1 MDQKAGQ
8 GSWWVGNSVSRMI
21 LTLEMAKKGSQL
33 GQEETIFQWKYVE
46 KKTQPILLPEHCTS
60 FLITGWVQRLT
71 SGGGKSRTAC
81 PWWSSPWKWP
91 REAPNWSRRD
101 NLSVK
106 ICKKKKKPRP
116 SYSLSIGP
124 VFSSLDGSKGWQE
137 VVVSREQH
145 AKDDPHTGYGQE
157 KLPASARSTYL
168 SMRVYKKNHLLV
180 LLPEYWNSFL
190 STYQA
195 RMDPQAGQGSW

>member
-33 GQEETIFQWKYVE
+33 GQEETIFQWKYE
-46 KKTQPILLPEHCTS
+46 KKNQPILLPEHCTS

-106 ICKKKKKPRP
+106 ICKKKPRP
-116 SYSLSIGP
+116 CYSLSIGP
-124 VFSSLDGSKGWQE
+124 VLSSLDGSKGWTV

-145 AKDDPHTGYGQE
+145 AQDDPHPGNGQE
-157 KLPASARSTYL
+157 R
-168 SMRVYKKNHLLV
+168 
-180 LLPEYWNSFL
+180 L
-190 STYQA
+190 STWS
-195 RMDPQAGQGSW
+195 RSDILSVKISKK